1 LCSHNFRNI
10 GTGLISNII
19 LTQRWF
25 VGLTFPAA
33 AAQSMSELGVAIWP
47 EFVVAEKIKI
57 NKKLFDGDIL
67 VVDCHQRLNETKN

>member
-1 LCSHNFRNI
+1 
-10 GTGLISNII
+10 
-19 LTQRWF
+19 
-25 VGLTFPAA
+25 
-33 AAQSMSELGVAIWP
+33 MSELGVAIWP